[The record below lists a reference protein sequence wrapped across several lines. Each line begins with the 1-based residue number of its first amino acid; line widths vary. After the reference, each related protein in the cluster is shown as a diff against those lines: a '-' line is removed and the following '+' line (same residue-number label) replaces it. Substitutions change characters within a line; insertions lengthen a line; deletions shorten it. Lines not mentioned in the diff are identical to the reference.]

1 METNTEKT
9 KRIKEVVVV
18 LELTEQPTS
27 PVFPVPGADGSEI
40 GLMTFCPIRNRHCL
54 RMPVEVF
61 RRHKEN
67 LFTARRRFFH
77 LIPDIELIYEEERD
91 EREDQALVPA
101 LEARVAELEAA
112 LAKAKINKKTKRPRR
127 RKPAH
132 KKPLDP

>member
-1 METNTEKT
+1 METTEKT
-9 KRIKEVVVV
+9 KRIKEVTIV
-18 LELTEQPTS
+18 LELTEQPCT

-40 GLMTFCPIRNRHCL
+40 GIMTFCPIRNRHCL

-77 LIPDIELIYEEERD
+77 LVPDLEFVYEEEGE
-91 EREDQALVPA
+91 ERADQTLVPA

-112 LAKAKINKKTKRPRR
+112 LAKAKANKKTKRPRR
-127 RKPAH
+127 RKPTP
-132 KKPLDP
+132 KEPLDP